1 MTRNRETPR
10 PRDPATSHR
19 LSQVRQR
26 DTALEKALRSEL
38 HRRGMRFRVQ
48 ARIIPGLR
56 RTADIVFRSARVAV
70 FVDGCFWHCCPE
82 HATYP
87 KNNADWWRVKLEA
100 NVARDRD
107 TDQRLRKL
115 GWLSVRIWEHE
126 SVERAVD
133 RVATVVHERQA
144 VSH

>member
-1 MTRNRETPR
+1 MIRNRETPQ
-10 PRDPATSHR
+10 PKDSATSHR

-126 SVERAVD
+126 SVEGAVD

-144 VSH
+144 VSR

>member
-1 MTRNRETPR
+1 MTRNRGTPQ
-10 PRDPATSHR
+10 PKDSATSHR

-107 TDQRLRKL
+107 TDQQLRKL

-133 RVATVVHERQA
+133 RVATVVHERQV
-144 VSH
+144 VSR

>member
-1 MTRNRETPR
+1 MTRNRETPQ
-10 PRDPATSHR
+10 PKDPATSQR
-19 LSQVRQR
+19 LSRVRQR
-26 DTALEKALRSEL
+26 DTALEKALRCEL

-48 ARIIPGLR
+48 ARLIPGLR

-87 KNNADWWRVKLEA
+87 KNNADWWRAKLEA

-126 SVERAVD
+126 SVESAVE
-133 RVATVVHERQA
+133 RVATVVHERQVA
-144 VSH
+144 SR

>member
-1 MTRNRETPR
+1 MTRNRRTPQ
-10 PRDPATSHR
+10 PRDPATAHR

-26 DTALEKALRSEL
+26 DTALEKAIRSEL

-70 FVDGCFWHCCPE
+70 FVDGCFWHCCPV

-87 KNNADWWRVKLEA
+87 KSNADWWRMKLEA

-126 SVERAVD
+126 NVERAVD

-144 VSH
+144 VSR

>member
-1 MTRNRETPR
+1 MTRNRETPQ
-10 PRDPATSHR
+10 PKDPETSHR

-26 DTALEKALRSEL
+26 DTAFEKALRSEL

-48 ARIIPGLR
+48 ARILPGLR

-144 VSH
+144 ESR

>member
-1 MTRNRETPR
+1 MTRNRETPQ
-10 PRDPATSHR
+10 PKDLATSRR
-19 LSQVRQR
+19 LSRVRQR

-48 ARIIPGLR
+48 TRLIPGLR

-87 KNNADWWRVKLEA
+87 QNNADWWRVKLEA

-115 GWLSVRIWEHE
+115 GWLSMRIWEHE
-126 SVERAVD
+126 SVESAVE
-133 RVATVVHERQA
+133 RVVTVVRERQIA
-144 VSH
+144 SR

>member
-1 MTRNRETPR
+1 MTQNCETPR
-10 PRDPATSHR
+10 PKDPATSHR
-19 LSQVRQR
+19 LSQVGQR

-126 SVERAVD
+126 SVERAVH
-133 RVATVVHERQA
+133 RVATAVHERKP
-144 VSH
+144 

>member
-1 MTRNRETPR
+1 MTRNRGTPQ
-10 PRDPATSHR
+10 PKDPATSQR
-19 LSQVRQR
+19 LSRVRQR
-26 DTALEKALRSEL
+26 DTAFEKALRCEL

-48 ARIIPGLR
+48 ARLIPELR

-87 KNNADWWRVKLEA
+87 KNNADWWRAKLEA

-126 SVERAVD
+126 SVESAVE
-133 RVATVVHERQA
+133 RVATVVHERQVA
-144 VSH
+144 SR